1 MKNLL
6 LLFTLFA
13 SGLYAQVDS
22 LVGIYKNDRERE
34 SIRLNADN
42 TFDVIKY
49 SGSYRRDGNLV
60 ILNAD
65 RSFMLHKQQGNSQQL
80 QLSFIGSK
88 GMIWE
93 ASTPFIYVGYENE
106 QGGVTYLHLY
116 KEAKD
121 QFANDTL
128 HIEIPRTEKLYL
140 VNSFAAEYHENN
152 GEVTINTFYIGKNT
166 NALEVVFLGENSAL
180 RNQFIGVYE
189 ASTGELSLMETGNK
203 RPDIYQK
210 LIPTPL
216 YPNEIT
222 RVKNW
227 EYLSFK
233 EVKTNRK
240 LGCIMDAYDD
250 ILEDYK
256 EEEEEAKINATL
268 VVSDSKN
275 IEKAIQRVK
284 PTQQLLAILH
294 QPQNPKA
301 DKEFELL
308 KLSYK
313 IEKSDKLPF
322 TYQFYTTSKGDE
334 QWLKKHG
341 IAADKNQII
350 FVDYEGHVLY
360 YQKSTIAEAQRDD
373 FFGKNTAPT
382 LFNSIIVARH
392 IDQLFANPQA
402 PIKEVEALFYTY
414 LKNYDLSLYLLT
426 DRKKF
431 EQEYYAL
438 DFKNKKLIYQLKTT
452 PAQLT
457 YQWRRVAASHQNDT
471 VLDPLFARMTVR
483 NLRNYQN
490 YLIEDKK
497 VAAKDKLQTI
507 AYLMKFSQAIKA
519 YNEAIDKDVNIS
531 SKKKIEPYD
540 STVQEAINDLEKEKV
555 LPFEEIRPIY
565 EEAVAKKMTSALGY
579 IYYLLDRDKQAAIDY
594 YIPYIEGVIAQGK
607 GNFVQGINKVFPKNG
622 YYSDWYSYGNVWAN
636 QANSIAYYIFETRH
650 NDAALLSKAT
660 RWMEAICDFRE
671 NDPYY
676 LDTYA
681 CLLYATN
688 QKDKAIKI
696 EEKAVQAAQ
705 EKDKK
710 KLLDSLQKTL
720 LQMKNGTL

>member
-1 MKNLL
+1 M
-6 LLFTLFA
+6 
-13 SGLYAQVDS
+13 
-22 LVGIYKNDRERE
+22 
-34 SIRLNADN
+34 
-42 TFDVIKY
+42 
-49 SGSYRRDGNLV
+49 
-60 ILNAD
+60 
-65 RSFMLHKQQGNSQQL
+65 
-80 QLSFIGSK
+80 
-88 GMIWE
+88 
-93 ASTPFIYVGYENE
+93 
-106 QGGVTYLHLY
+106 
-116 KEAKD
+116 
-121 QFANDTL
+121 
-128 HIEIPRTEKLYL
+128 
-140 VNSFAAEYHENN
+140 
-152 GEVTINTFYIGKNT
+152 
-166 NALEVVFLGENSAL
+166 
-180 RNQFIGVYE
+180 
-189 ASTGELSLMETGNK
+189 
-203 RPDIYQK
+203 
-210 LIPTPL
+210 
-216 YPNEIT
+216 
-222 RVKNW
+222 
-227 EYLSFK
+227 
-233 EVKTNRK
+233 
-240 LGCIMDAYDD
+240 
-250 ILEDYK
+250 
-256 EEEEEAKINATL
+256 
-268 VVSDSKN
+268 VSDSKN

-322 TYQFYTTSKGDE
+322 TYQFYTTSKDDE

-341 IAADKNQII
+341 IATDKNQVI

-360 YQKSTIAEAQRDD
+360 YQESTIAEAQRDD

-457 YQWRRVAASHQNDT
+457 YQWRRVAASPQNDT
-471 VLDPLFARMTVR
+471 VLDPLFARMTVS
-483 NLRNYQN
+483 NLYSYRN

-636 QANSIAYYIFETRH
+636 QANTIAYYIFETRR
-650 NDAALLSKAT
+650 NDADLLSKAT
-660 RWMEAICDFRE
+660 HWMEAICDFRE

-688 QKDKAIKI
+688 EKDEAIKI

-710 KLLDSLQKTL
+710 KLLDSLQNTL

>member
-1 MKNLL
+1 M
-6 LLFTLFA
+6 
-13 SGLYAQVDS
+13 
-22 LVGIYKNDRERE
+22 
-34 SIRLNADN
+34 
-42 TFDVIKY
+42 
-49 SGSYRRDGNLV
+49 
-60 ILNAD
+60 
-65 RSFMLHKQQGNSQQL
+65 
-80 QLSFIGSK
+80 
-88 GMIWE
+88 
-93 ASTPFIYVGYENE
+93 
-106 QGGVTYLHLY
+106 
-116 KEAKD
+116 
-121 QFANDTL
+121 
-128 HIEIPRTEKLYL
+128 
-140 VNSFAAEYHENN
+140 
-152 GEVTINTFYIGKNT
+152 
-166 NALEVVFLGENSAL
+166 
-180 RNQFIGVYE
+180 
-189 ASTGELSLMETGNK
+189 
-203 RPDIYQK
+203 
-210 LIPTPL
+210 
-216 YPNEIT
+216 
-222 RVKNW
+222 
-227 EYLSFK
+227 
-233 EVKTNRK
+233 
-240 LGCIMDAYDD
+240 
-250 ILEDYK
+250 
-256 EEEEEAKINATL
+256 
-268 VVSDSKN
+268 VSDSKN

-301 DKEFELL
+301 NKEFELL

-341 IAADKNQII
+341 IATDKNQVI

-360 YQKSTIAEAQRDD
+360 YQESTIAEAQRDD

-402 PIKEVEALFYTY
+402 PIKDVEALFYTY
-414 LKNYDLSLYLLT
+414 LKDYNLSLYLLT
-426 DRKKF
+426 NHKKF
-431 EQEYYAL
+431 EQEYHAL

-457 YQWRRVAASHQNDT
+457 YQWRRVAASHQNDR

-483 NLRNYQN
+483 NLYSYRN

-507 AYLMKFSQAIKA
+507 AYLMKFSQAIEA
-519 YNEAIDKDVNIS
+519 YNQAIDKDVNIS
-531 SKKKIEPYD
+531 SKKKIELYD
-540 STVQEAINDLEKEKV
+540 STMQEAINDLEKEKV
-555 LPFEEIRPIY
+555 LPLEEIRPIY

-594 YIPYIEGVIAQGK
+594 YVPYIEGVIAQGK

-636 QANSIAYYIFETRH
+636 QANTIAYYIFETRR

-688 QKDKAIKI
+688 QKDEAIKI

-710 KLLDSLQKTL
+710 KLLDSLQNTL